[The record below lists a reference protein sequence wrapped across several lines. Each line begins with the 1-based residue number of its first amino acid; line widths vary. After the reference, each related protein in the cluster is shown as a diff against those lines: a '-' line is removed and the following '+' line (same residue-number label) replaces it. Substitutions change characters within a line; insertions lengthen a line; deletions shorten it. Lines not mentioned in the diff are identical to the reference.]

1 MNRLIRGFGGHRP
14 SERLGHRPGLDGL
27 RGLAVLLVLAQHLG
41 LPVFRGGGLVG
52 VLLFFVLSGFLI
64 TWLLLDEHDAT
75 GRIDI
80 RAFYARRARRLLP
93 AFLAM
98 LAVVVGVAAL
108 MGNLEAIAGPAIVA
122 GAYVANWS
130 HLFDIDMGPLNH
142 TWTLSVEE
150 QFYIVWPAVLIGFF
164 AFRRLGWLILAACV
178 AAVLWFMP
186 MTGGAIAFGALLGV
200 SVRRN
205 LVPQMPAAMG
215 WAAIGGL
222 VVLSVLV
229 GTGWTTPTWAKLA
242 ILATAGLGAI
252 WAAQSPKLGW
262 KPMAGIGRI
271 SYGLYL
277 WHVPIVW
284 ALQPVLAEHLPW
296 PMVTATLALLAFAAA
311 GISWRFIETPMRTA
325 RRRPAAAPEAIESPR
340 VPGLPWTEVESG
352 AVPVRTASI
361 PMVTPRHAG
370 P

>member
-1 MNRLIRGFGGHRP
+1 VNRLIRRFGGDKP

-64 TWLLLDEHDAT
+64 TWLLLDERAAT

-93 AFLAM
+93 AFVAM

-108 MGNLEAIAGPAIVA
+108 VGNLGGIAGPALVA

-142 TWTLSVEE
+142 TWSLSVEE

-164 AFRRLGWLILAACV
+164 AFRRLGWVILAACV

-200 SVRRN
+200 LVRGN
-205 LVPQMPAAMG
+205 LVPATPTAVG
-215 WAAIGGL
+215 WTAVAGL
-222 VVLSVLV
+222 VALSAVV

-242 ILATAGLGAI
+242 ILAPAGLGAI

-262 KPMAGIGRI
+262 KPMAGIGLI

-284 ALQPVLAEHLPW
+284 ALQPFLAQHLPW
-296 PMVTATLALLAFAAA
+296 PMVTATLAVLSFAAA
-311 GISWRFIETPMRTA
+311 GASWRFIEVPMRTA
-325 RRRPAAAPEAIESPR
+325 RRRPAAGLETVEPER
-340 VPGLPWTEVESG
+340 VSGLPWTEVESG
-352 AVPVRTASI
+352 AVPVQGASI

>member
-1 MNRLIRGFGGHRP
+1 MNRLTLRIGGHRP

-64 TWLLLDEHDAT
+64 TWLLLDEHAAT

-80 RAFYARRARRLLP
+80 RAFYVRRARRLLP
-93 AFLAM
+93 AFVAM

-108 MGNLEAIAGPAIVA
+108 VGNLGGIAGPAIVA

-142 TWTLSVEE
+142 TWSLSVEE

-164 AFRRLGWLILAACV
+164 AFRRLGWVILAACV

-200 SVRRN
+200 VVRRN
-205 LVPQMPAAMG
+205 LVPAMPAAVG
-215 WAAIGGL
+215 WAAIGGP
-222 VVLSVLV
+222 
-229 GTGWTTPTWAKLA
+229 GRPQRARRER
-242 ILATAGLGAI
+242 AG
-252 WAAQSPKLGW
+252 
-262 KPMAGIGRI
+262 
-271 SYGLYL
+271 
-277 WHVPIVW
+277 
-284 ALQPVLAEHLPW
+284 
-296 PMVTATLALLAFAAA
+296 
-311 GISWRFIETPMRTA
+311 
-325 RRRPAAAPEAIESPR
+325 RRRPGPSWRSSPPRGWARSGRRSRRSSAGSRWPASAASATACTSGTCR
-340 VPGLPWTEVESG
+340 SSGRSSQSLPSTCHGRW
-352 AVPVRTASI
+352 
-361 PMVTPRHAG
+361 
-370 P
+370 